1 MIKIRTF
8 PHNEKGKIE
17 FTKEEL
23 QNLLNE
29 VYNEGKKDSYSI
41 YYGSNTIP
49 VGTYPSP
56 IITATNLST
65 KIDKNDLLSN
75 SIDTR
80 S

>member
-23 QNLLNE
+23 QKLLNE
-29 VYNEGKKDSYSI
+29 VYNEGMADNCYI
-41 YYGSNTIP
+41 YYGSSTIP
-49 VGTYPSP
+49 VGTYTSP
-56 IITATNLST
+56 VITTNQST

-75 SIDTR
+75 SINAKG
-80 S
+80 

>member
-23 QNLLNE
+23 QKLLNE
-29 VYNEGKKDSYSI
+29 VYNEGMADNYSI
-41 YYGSNTIP
+41 YYGSSTIP
-49 VGTYPSP
+49 VGTYTSP
-56 IITATNLST
+56 VITTNLST

-75 SIDTR
+75 SINAKC
-80 S
+80 

>member
-23 QNLLNE
+23 QKLLNE
-29 VYNEGKKDSYSI
+29 VYNEGMADNCSI
-41 YYGSNTIP
+41 YYGSGTMP
-49 VGTYPSP
+49 VGTYTSP
-56 IITATNLST
+56 VITTNLST

-75 SIDTR
+75 SINAKG
-80 S
+80 